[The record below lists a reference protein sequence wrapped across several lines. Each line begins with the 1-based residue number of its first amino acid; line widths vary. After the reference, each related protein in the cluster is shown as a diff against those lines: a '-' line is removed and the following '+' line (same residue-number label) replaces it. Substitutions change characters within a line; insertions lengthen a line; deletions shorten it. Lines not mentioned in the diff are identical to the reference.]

1 MDYIEILQ
9 DYVDS
14 GKLPPVILRTL
25 RSFLITYTKAAEAN
39 KYDQKK
45 VNALF
50 NQFIQCI
57 IQDLNTPYTFE
68 PFHECIRAPFDYYQF
83 GLDFIR
89 PIVIFE
95 TSKILHPENLTKIEK
110 QLAKGEN
117 VVLLANH
124 QTELDPQAISVLL
137 ENDHPKL
144 AEEMIFVAGQRVIS
158 DYLAIPFSKGRNLLC
173 IYSKKY
179 IEDHPETK
187 EEKLLHNQR
196 TMNRMSQLLSEGG
209 KCIYVAPSGGRD
221 RPGKSGEIEVAAF
234 DPQSIEMF
242 WLMSQKAGTPTH
254 FYPLALSTY
263 DLLPPPDTTK
273 KKLGEPRHTK
283 ATPIYLAFGDE
294 INMETFPGSAGLDK
308 KQRRQTRAKHILE
321 MVVKDYQTFKSG

>member
-1 MDYIEILQ
+1 MDYVTALQ
-9 DYVDS
+9 DYVNS
-14 GKLPPVILRTL
+14 GKLPSVVMHTL
-25 RSFLITYTKAAEAN
+25 QNFLVTYAKAAEDN
-39 KYDQKK
+39 HYDKK
-45 VNALF
+45 KLEILF
-50 NQFIQCI
+50 KQLLDFVV
-57 IQDLNTPYTFE
+57 QDLETPFTFE
-68 PFHECIRAPFDYYQF
+68 PFHECIKTPFNYYQF

-95 TSKILHPENLTKIEK
+95 KSQILHPENLRKMEK

-124 QTELDPQAISVLL
+124 QTELDPQAISILL
-137 ENDHPKL
+137 EQDYPKL
-144 AEEMIFVAGQRVIS
+144 AEEMIFVAGQRVIT

-221 RPGKSGEIEVAAF
+221 RPNKTGKIEVAPF

-242 WLMSQKAGTPTH
+242 WLMSQRAGTPTH
-254 FYPLALSTY
+254 FYTLALSTY
-263 DLLPPPDTTK
+263 DLLPPPDSVK
-273 KKLGEPRHTK
+273 KKIGEPRHTK
-283 ATPIYLAFGDE
+283 ATPIYLAFGQE
-294 INMETFPGSAGLDK
+294 IDMETFPGHAGLDK
-308 KQRRQTRAKHILE
+308 KQRRQVRAKHIWE
-321 MVVKDYQTFKSG
+321 QAVKDYQSF